1 MSKPKIWKI
10 KNYEGTFT
18 DDEIITLIKKGQI
31 KGNFRIMT
39 KELKEWIK
47 VEDSIYQFYLEGE
60 KDENI

>member
-31 KGNFRIMT
+31 KGNFKIMT